1 MDMTVAGFIYTYSI
15 SNYISGGAYLNDDYM
30 IARYQEYDTVWWR
43 DDSYGSVM
51 DKIGLQK
58 LNNNYRFQ
66 DTFPVDYIRHRFWL
80 SKYYSI
86 YRRYPDTLAMGIA
99 KVGGLVAIFK
109 VGFFL

>member
-1 MDMTVAGFIYTYSI
+1 
-15 SNYISGGAYLNDDYM
+15 
-30 IARYQEYDTVWWR
+30 
-43 DDSYGSVM
+43 M

-66 DTFPVDYIRHRFWL
+66 DTFPIDYIRHRFWL

-86 YRRYPDTLAMGIA
+86 YKRYPDTLTMGIA

-109 VGFFL
+109 VGFFLQHWHKRRYYSSLVGIHKQSRIVSR